1 MEQQQPGS
9 TAAAVACLVPLEGD
23 LRASV
28 IIFCPLVEEMI
39 HNRQQQQQ
47 HSSDS
52 QEPQR
57 ANVVQL

>member
-39 HNRQQQQQ
+39 HNRQQQ